1 MVSTENQYQ
10 SIFNRLKQNQF
21 TIAKST
27 YTDRISKLKK
37 LEKAIGFT
45 YRESIKDVLF
55 QDFRKPGIE
64 VDISEIYPIV
74 SEIRHIR
81 KNLKNWLQAQKMPT
95 PLALLGATSELR
107 VEPKGV
113 CLIISPWNF
122 PFNLSFMPLCSAVA
136 AGNTVVIKPSEYTKH
151 SSSLI
156 KKIVQEIFDDDEVTV
171 IEGEA
176 ETAIELLKL
185 PFNHIFFTGSP
196 QTGKKVM
203 AAAATN
209 LADITLELGGK
220 SPVIVDQNASIK
232 SMAKRLVWGK
242 YSNAGQICIAPDYV
256 LVHEKIQGELLNACL
271 EEIQKMYDTQS
282 PDGNLSSIVNTAHF
296 QRLKELLEN
305 SVSQGARPVNPLQ
318 FESDKNRIFPVL
330 LADVNIENP
339 IMSQEIFGPI
349 LPFIPFANVGE
360 AIEIINKME
369 KPLALYIYSKN
380 RGFIENIIQNTRSG
394 ATVINHNEIHFYN
407 NHLPFG
413 GVNNS
418 GIGKSH
424 GIYGFMEFSNYR
436 PVMNQRFS
444 GPLELLSPPYTS
456 WKQKMMDLVI
466 RWL

>member
-122 PFNLSFMPLCSAVA
+122 PFNLSFMPLCSAIA
-136 AGNTVVIKPSEYTKH
+136 AGNTIVIKPSEYTKH

-156 KKIVQEIFDDDEVTV
+156 RKIVQEIFDEDEVTV

-330 LADVNIENP
+330 
-339 IMSQEIFGPI
+339 
-349 LPFIPFANVGE
+349 
-360 AIEIINKME
+360 
-369 KPLALYIYSKN
+369 
-380 RGFIENIIQNTRSG
+380 
-394 ATVINHNEIHFYN
+394 
-407 NHLPFG
+407 
-413 GVNNS
+413 
-418 GIGKSH
+418 
-424 GIYGFMEFSNYR
+424 
-436 PVMNQRFS
+436 
-444 GPLELLSPPYTS
+444 
-456 WKQKMMDLVI
+456 
-466 RWL
+466 